1 MLEVRDEHWILRRT
15 TEDAGRV
22 KGWQDRPPDGR
33 EFNTVGVHHS
43 EPPPPGHGP
52 DGRQTERHD
61 NGPGVGFDVEHESAA
76 TGDDGPN

>member
-1 MLEVRDEHWILRRT
+1 MFEILDEHRALRRA
-15 TEDAGRV
+15 TEDAGWMKRRH
-22 KGWQDRPPDGR
+22 DRSPNGR
-33 EFNTVGVHHS
+33 EFRTVGVHHS